1 MKNYSVEGID
11 YRTKKAIRIEI
22 EDGRIVH
29 ISECDSELSSYL
41 APGLVDL
48 QINGYKGI
56 DLNQS
61 GLSVA
66 DIDSITRMLWE
77 QGVTTFFP
85 TIISNSDEET
95 ESLLGTIS
103 LACSSVP
110 EVEASIGGI
119 HLEGPFISPEDGPR
133 GAHSKLYIKAP
144 DWDLFA
150 RWQEASGGRIRIITL
165 SPEWPG
171 STDFIRRCTSSGVV
185 VSIGHT
191 AATPDQIRK
200 AVDSGASMSTHLGNG
215 SHLMLPRHPNYIWE
229 QLASENLWSGII
241 ADGFHLPDSVLK
253 VFLKVKPEK
262 TILVSDVTSFA
273 GLSPGVYTGHIGG
286 EVELSKEGRLFV
298 KGNPQFLAGSAQT
311 LLWCVN
317 QLIKKDILPLKEAW
331 NMASLKPVE
340 FLNMASAD
348 AFQIGVPADLVIF
361 KKDDMGIEI
370 LKTIKTGKTVF
381 SKN

>member
-133 GAHSKLYIKAP
+133 
-144 DWDLFA
+144 
-150 RWQEASGGRIRIITL
+150 L
-165 SPEWPG
+165 SLIHISEP
-171 STDFIRRCTSSGVV
+171 TR
-185 VSIGHT
+185 
-191 AATPDQIRK
+191 
-200 AVDSGASMSTHLGNG
+200 LGMI
-215 SHLMLPRHPNYIWE
+215 S
-229 QLASENLWSGII
+229 
-241 ADGFHLPDSVLK
+241 
-253 VFLKVKPEK
+253 
-262 TILVSDVTSFA
+262 
-273 GLSPGVYTGHIGG
+273 
-286 EVELSKEGRLFV
+286 
-298 KGNPQFLAGSAQT
+298 
-311 LLWCVN
+311 
-317 QLIKKDILPLKEAW
+317 
-331 NMASLKPVE
+331 
-340 FLNMASAD
+340 
-348 AFQIGVPADLVIF
+348 
-361 KKDDMGIEI
+361 
-370 LKTIKTGKTVF
+370 
-381 SKN
+381 